1 MPSVSGIDFVNEGN
15 AAYDNTAQI
24 NALDAFK
31 GQTVDD

>member
-1 MPSVSGIDFVNEGN
+1 MPSVFGTRFVNEGN
-15 AAYDNTAQI
+15 AVHGNTAQI